1 MSSTVGA
8 EKTEEELRKEIDEL
22 YRQQREISE
31 RLRDPRGIRR
41 GGLSGAGPRNIA
53 ANGGRQRGFVRPAER
68 NDAEDRP
75 PAKRRLSS
83 AVVKV
88 EDGEIAEDGSED
100 ANDVQKNNAA
110 DNTGQNANANANANS
125 RRGEKMQSN
134 WTVRDTNQRPSK
146 MDFDIP
152 PAQHTPRV
160 LPKDE
165 DPSLVSRNKRMLGQL
180 LGTLERFRK
189 EDMQLSGSEA
199 YMKRSDSLKRA
210 EQRAREESEKLR
222 QQEREQIAE
231 KRKRDLTLRA
241 RIAAKAEE
249 KKLELLFLR
258 WSEHHKKLGNFIR
271 TKAEP
276 PIYYTFSKPLDQG
289 ATPSEEQ
296 KDQMFQEW
304 KAARREELSQ
314 YQKQISEQYVANVD
328 NELER
333 WQNGRKNRRG
343 NNMTAN
349 LQETMDKELETHQL
363 EHGPKTRKIPGNNE
377 DEDDVEDINAAEDDV
392 MDDVLGVEENTKTE
406 VGSGILHENVDETVR
421 SEAAIG
427 GTREN

>member
-1 MSSTVGA
+1 MGSTVVA

-22 YRQQREISE
+22 YRQQREITE

-41 GGLSGAGPRNIA
+41 GGLSGPGPRNFG

-68 NDAEDRP
+68 NDAEDQP
-75 PAKRRLSS
+75 PAKKRLSS

-88 EDGEIAEDGSED
+88 EDGEIVEEGSE
-100 ANDVQKNNAA
+100 AAIDVQKNDATI
-110 DNTGQNANANANANS
+110 DIGLNANTS
-125 RRGEKMQSN
+125 RVERRPSN
-134 WTVRDTNQRPSK
+134 WSGRDGNQRPSK
-146 MDFDIP
+146 MDFEIP
-152 PAQHTPRV
+152 PPAPRV

-189 EDMQLSGSEA
+189 EDKQLSGTEA
-199 YMKRSDSLKRA
+199 YMRRSDSLKRA

-222 QQEREQIAE
+222 QQEREQISE

-276 PIYYTFSKPLDQG
+276 PIYYMFSKPLDQD
-289 ATPSEEQ
+289 TTLTEEQ
-296 KDQMFQEW
+296 KEQMFQEW
-304 KAARREELSQ
+304 KASRREELSQ
-314 YQKQISEQYVANVD
+314 YQKQMADQYVANAEKEQD
-328 NELER
+328 R
-333 WQNGRKNRRG
+333 WQNGRKGRRG
-343 NNMTAN
+343 NNVMAN

-363 EHGPKTRKIPGNNE
+363 EHGPKIRNIPGQSNNEIE
-377 DEDDVEDINAAEDDV
+377 DEDDVEDINAAEDDM
-392 MDDVLGVEENTKTE
+392 MDDVLGVDENARR
-406 VGSGILHENVDETVR
+406 VDETVKV
-421 SEAAIG
+421 EEGNNG
-427 GTREN
+427 GPREDKKGD